1 MARKR
6 SRKRVRGKARR
17 SRQGHSVIRKT
28 PKIGARTSAAGRR
41 SPVRARNKAP
51 IGVLLWTAIILFVLV
66 VFLFNRG
73 AIRDVMDRTDLVT
86 VLQRSVDDAMGRS
99 GPAAGA
105 VSLPEVTR
113 RALPPAATGDAVP
126 QPAAPRETQPP
137 EASPPQV
144 VAADP
149 APVREEASP
158 APAPPASSEA
168 SPPVAETTS
177 ANAPAQPDASPPP
190 HVPSARQRRL
200 FFAAVSDAGDIAV
213 TGVMR
218 AVDDSASPL
227 TETLRTLFAGPEP
240 SELNQG
246 LITLIPPAVTLNR
259 VYVSE
264 RIAYID
270 VSESFRI
277 NPLGREGLDAQLRQI
292 VFSATEFP
300 GVEMVQILID
310 GRRVEFLGPEG
321 TYIGNPIGR
330 ATFVGDPPAA
340 P

>member
-6 SRKRVRGKARR
+6 NRKSVRGKAHRR
-17 SRQGHSVIRKT
+17 PRK
-28 PKIGARTSAAGRR
+28 KM
-41 SPVRARNKAP
+41 P

-66 VFLFNRG
+66 VFLFTRVT
-73 AIRDVMDRTDLVT
+73 IRDVMDRTDLLT
-86 VLQRSVDDAMGRS
+86 VLQRSIDNAVGSNA
-99 GPAAGA
+99 PAAGA
-105 VSLPEVTR
+105 VAVPQVTR
-113 RALPPAATGDAVP
+113 SPEPPVATGDAVAQP
-126 QPAAPRETQPP
+126 ERREPEPRMVTQPEVVANAPAPVPADALRVDALPAAAPAAPREVT
-137 EASPPQV
+137 
-144 VAADP
+144 
-149 APVREEASP
+149 
-158 APAPPASSEA
+158 
-168 SPPVAETTS
+168 PPVAETTP

-190 HVPSARQRRL
+190 RVPSARQRRL

-218 AVDDSASPL
+218 AVDDTASPL

-240 SELNQG
+240 SEVSQG
-246 LITLIPPAVTLNR
+246 LITMIPPAVTLNR

-270 VSESFRI
+270 VSESFRF
-277 NPLGREGLDAQLRQI
+277 NPLGREGLDAQVQQI
-292 VFSATEFP
+292 VLSATEFP

-321 TYIGNPIGR
+321 TYIGKPIGR
-330 ATFVGDPPAA
+330 ATFVGDPASA

>member
-6 SRKRVRGKARR
+6 NRKSVRGKAHR
-17 SRQGHSVIRKT
+17 
-28 PKIGARTSAAGRR
+28 
-41 SPVRARNKAP
+41 RARKKVP
-51 IGVLLWTAIILFVLV
+51 IGVLLWTAITLFVLV
-66 VFLFNRG
+66 VFLFTRVT
-73 AIRDVMDRTDLVT
+73 IREVMDRTDLLT
-86 VLQRSVDDAMGRS
+86 VLQRSIDNAMGS
-99 GPAAGA
+99 NAPAAGA
-105 VSLPEVTR
+105 VASPQVTR
-113 RALPPAATGDAVP
+113 SPEPPVATGDAVAQPEPREPRP
-126 QPAAPRETQPP
+126 QMVTQPEVVANDPAPEPAAAPAAPREVT
-137 EASPPQV
+137 
-144 VAADP
+144 
-149 APVREEASP
+149 
-158 APAPPASSEA
+158 
-168 SPPVAETTS
+168 PPVAETTP
-177 ANAPAQPDASPPP
+177 ANAPAQPDVSPPP
-190 HVPSARQRRL
+190 RVPSARQRRL

-218 AVDDSASPL
+218 AVDDTASPL

-240 SELNQG
+240 SEVSQG
-246 LITLIPPAVTLNR
+246 LITMIPPAVTLNR

-270 VSESFRI
+270 VSESFRF
-277 NPLGREGLDAQLRQI
+277 NPLGREGLDAQVQQI

-330 ATFVGDPPAA
+330 ATFFGDPAAA

>member
-28 PKIGARTSAAGRR
+28 PKVGARTSAAGRR

-73 AIRDVMDRTDLVT
+73 AIRDVMDRTELVT

-99 GPAAGA
+99 VPAAGA
-105 VSLPEVTR
+105 VPGTPR
-113 RALPPAATGDAVP
+113 PLPPAATGDAVP
-126 QPAAPRETQPP
+126 QPAAPRETQPQ

-149 APVREEASP
+149 APVREEALP
-158 APAPPASSEA
+158 AAAPTASSDA

-240 SELNQG
+240 GEVDQG

-277 NPLGREGLDAQLRQI
+277 NPLGREGLDAQLQQI

>member
-6 SRKRVRGKARR
+6 NRKSVRGKARR
-17 SRQGHSVIRKT
+17 
-28 PKIGARTSAAGRR
+28 
-41 SPVRARNKAP
+41 RARKKVP

-66 VFLFNRG
+66 VFLFNRA
-73 AIRDVMDRTDLVT
+73 AIRDVIDRTDLLT
-86 VLQRSVDDAMGRS
+86 VLQRSVDNAMG
-99 GPAAGA
+99 GTPPTAGA
-105 VSLPEVTR
+105 VDLPQVPR
-113 RALPPAATGDAVP
+113 SPGPPAATADAVAQPDPREP
-126 QPAAPRETQPP
+126 QPQVVEQ
-137 EASPPQV
+137 PQV

-149 APVREEASP
+149 APVRADALP
-158 APAPPASSEA
+158 AAAPAAPREGSA
-168 SPPVAETTS
+168 PVAETAPT
-177 ANAPAQPDASPPP
+177 NVPAPADESPPAR
-190 HVPSARQRRL
+190 VPSARQQRL

-218 AVDDSASPL
+218 AVDDTGSPL

-240 SELNQG
+240 SEVKRG
-246 LITLIPPAVTLNR
+246 LVTMIPPAVTLNR

-264 RIAYID
+264 RVAYID
-270 VSESFRI
+270 VSESFRF
-277 NPLGREGLDAQLRQI
+277 NPLGREGLHAQLQQI

-321 TYIGNPIGR
+321 AYVGEPIGR
-330 ATFVGDPPAA
+330 ATFFGVPPAA